1 MYMKNFKIKMKIN
14 LFLLL
19 IILIAFMRNG
29 ESKRS
34 FGFGR
39 NRPKTS
45 TSNLSVRRKG
55 HLSSD
60 SVPKPA
66 TNQQVSKPVAPPP
79 YTPHSNVGHSNLNG
93 APPPY
98 SSNPSLIYPRQQIP
112 HSGLYSNTGNN
123 FGSYP
128 SNWPN
133 YGHSMP
139 NYGHSMP
146 NYGHS
151 MPNYGHSMPGYGQS
165 MPNYGMPMTMPM
177 YQQKSSLMPGIATN
191 VLTGLA
197 VWQLTKAFGG
207 GHRDTHVYH
216 HQVPSEVS
224 SVADGPQTLQRNP
237 SIPTNTESSRIAPV
251 DTSNS
256 TSAVTPIPDFDNQ
269 FVFSTI
275 HPSLYPYASPT
286 QFELLDYWDKSHKR
300 VLNTNDSPASDLKT
314 STTTA
319 PE

>member
-1 MYMKNFKIKMKIN
+1 MKKN

-19 IILIAFMRNG
+19 IVLIVFVGNG

-45 TSNLSVRRKG
+45 ISNLSVRRKG
-55 HLSSD
+55 HLASD
-60 SVPKPA
+60 AIPKPA
-66 TNQQVSKPVAPPP
+66 TNHQVSKLDAPPP
-79 YTPHSNVGHSNLNG
+79 YTPHSNLNG

-98 SSNPSLIYPRQQIP
+98 SSNPSLNYPRQQQP
-112 HSGLYSNTGNN
+112 HSGLYPNTGTN

-128 SNWPN
+128 SNGPVPNYGHSIPNYGHSIPN

-146 NYGHS
+146 NYG
-151 MPNYGHSMPGYGQS
+151 
-165 MPNYGMPMTMPM
+165 MPMMMPM
-177 YQQKSSLMPGIATN
+177 HKQQSSLMPGIATN

-197 VWQLTKAFGG
+197 VWQLAKAFGG
-207 GHRDTHVYH
+207 GHRNTHVYH

-224 SVADGPQTLQRNP
+224 SVAEGSQTLQTNP
-237 SIPTNTESSRIAPV
+237 SLPTNTQSSGIVPV

-269 FVFSTI
+269 YAFSTI
-275 HPSLYPYASPT
+275 HPSLFPYASPT

-300 VLNTNDSPASDLKT
+300 VLNTNDTSASDLKL
-314 STTTA
+314 STTTVS
-319 PE
+319 E

>member
-1 MYMKNFKIKMKIN
+1 MKIN

-19 IILIAFMRNG
+19 IVLIVIVGNG

-39 NRPKTS
+39 SRPKVS

-60 SVPKPA
+60 PVPKPA
-66 TNQQVSKPVAPPP
+66 TNQKVANPVAPPP
-79 YTPHSNVGHSNLNG
+79 YTPHANVGHSNLNG

-98 SSNPSLIYPRQQIP
+98 SSNPSLNYPRQQQP
-112 HSGLYSNTGNN
+112 HSGLYANTGNN

-128 SNWPN
+128 SNGHSMPG

-139 NYGHSMP
+139 GYGHSMP
-146 NYGHS
+146 G
-151 MPNYGHSMPGYGQS
+151 YGHSMPGYGQT
-165 MPNYGMPMTMPM
+165 MMMPM
-177 YQQKSSLMPGIATN
+177 YQQKSSLMPGIASN

-207 GHRDTHVYH
+207 GHRSTHVYH

-224 SVADGPQTLQRNP
+224 SAAEGSQTIQTNNP
-237 SIPTNTESSRIAPV
+237 SLATNTESPGIAPV
-251 DTSNS
+251 DTSNTTS
-256 TSAVTPIPDFDNQ
+256 DVSAVTPIPDFDNQ
-269 FVFSTI
+269 FAFSTI
-275 HPSLYPYASPT
+275 HPSLFLYASPT
-286 QFELLDYWDKSHKR
+286 PFELLDYWDKSHKR
-300 VLNTNDSPASDLKT
+300 VLNTNDTPASDLKT
-314 STTTA
+314 ATTTVS
-319 PE
+319 E